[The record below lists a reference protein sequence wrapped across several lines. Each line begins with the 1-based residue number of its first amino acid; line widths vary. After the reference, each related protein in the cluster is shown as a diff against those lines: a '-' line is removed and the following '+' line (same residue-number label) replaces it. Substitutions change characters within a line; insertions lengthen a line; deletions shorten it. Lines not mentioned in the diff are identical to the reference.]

1 MVTAQEMGKK
11 GGSAKSEAKT
21 AAARKNASK
30 PRRKWI
36 TTFHYGVT
44 GADWKMHVG
53 HVVLF
58 FRFSLDLTKNADQ
71 LYDIITE
78 DMIANGESAGL
89 PWVELLEFGGVAQP
103 IS

>member
-21 AAARKNASK
+21 AAVRKNASK

-44 GADWKMHVG
+44 GTDGKMHVG

-58 FRFSLDLTKNADQ
+58 SKFSLDLTKNADQ
-71 LYDIITE
+71 IYDMITE
-78 DMIANGESAGL
+78 DMLASGEYAGL
-89 PWVELLEFGGVAQP
+89 PWVDLLEFGGSSQAIP
-103 IS
+103 